1 VAVSVTGVLLATIV
15 VTTVN
20 VAVVA
25 PAGTVTVEGTD
36 AAGFDELKFTTAP
49 NGPAAAFKVIV
60 PVVEVPPATLE
71 LRTLREV
78 SGGMVT
84 SKVTVFFVE
93 PNEALTAPDA
103 LVETGSELTVNVAEV
118 WPAEIRTVAGTVKK
132 GLPLLSATVW
142 YPTGTGADNVTVHVA
157 RLPPTKLVTFE
168 EIPTRLDVG

>member
-1 VAVSVTGVLLATIV
+1 MTSVLLATTV
-15 VTTVN
+15 VATVN

-49 NGPAAAFKVIV
+49 SGPAAAFKVIV

-71 LRTLREV
+71 LRTLSEV

-103 LVETGSELTVNVAEV
+103 LVETGTELTVNVAEV
-118 WPAEIRTVAGTVKK
+118 
-132 GLPLLSATVW
+132 
-142 YPTGTGADNVTVHVA
+142 
-157 RLPPTKLVTFE
+157 
-168 EIPTRLDVG
+168 